1 MSEIQHINRI
11 SEQRANTWELTKEL
25 LDRAASENRDLD
37 GEEEQAYQRAM
48 ADLDRLDATRQQLIE
63 AVERD
68 RKINE
73 AREAAG
79 VRSVFASDPEP
90 EPADDINAQV
100 RALFTGE
107 RRSMTFESRVNTTT
121 SSNINAIPTD
131 VLPQWVLYYA
141 QGNVMRD
148 VATVITTQSG
158 EPLNIPTASARSTAT
173 IIGEGSSITASDP
186 TYAARSVGAYKVATL
201 LQFSRELAA
210 DSGAPVADF
219 LARQA
224 GEALGIAT
232 RAYFTTGT
240 GSSQP
245 RGIVLDSTNSSIT
258 GPTGKSG
265 APSGDNIIDLYHAVP
280 IGARQ
285 SDGFRFMCNSTT
297 LGAIRKL
304 KADNGTYGSTEY
316 LFTVG
321 LQGGA
326 DMILGR
332 PVVVNESMASGTSAK
347 CLIAGDLSR
356 YYIREVGGL
365 VVETDLSYG
374 FANDLITL
382 RALVRTDAVLTD
394 RSAVLYMTGAAS

>member
-1 MSEIQHINRI
+1 MSQEHINRI

-25 LDRAASENRDLD
+25 LDRAARENRDLD
-37 GEEEQAYQRAM
+37 GEEEQSYQRAM

-79 VRSVFASDPEP
+79 IRSAFTSPETPETPEDENALVRS
-90 EPADDINAQV
+90 
-100 RALFTGE
+100 LFTGE
-107 RRSMTFESRVNTTT
+107 RRSVTFESRVNTTT

-131 VLPQWVLYYA
+131 ILPQWVLYYA
-141 QGNVMRD
+141 QGQVMRD
-148 VATVITTQSG
+148 ISTVITTQSG

-186 TYAARSVGAYKVATL
+186 TYAARSLSAYKVATL
-201 LQFSRELAA
+201 LQFSRELVA
-210 DSGAPVADF
+210 DAGVPVADF

-245 RGIVLDSTNSSIT
+245 RGIVLDATNSSIT

-280 IGARQ
+280 VGARQ
-285 SDGFRFMCNSTT
+285 SPGFRFMCNSTT

-326 DMILGR
+326 DMILGK
-332 PVVVNESMASGTSAK
+332 PVVVNESMESGLSKK
-347 CLIAGDLSR
+347 CLLAGDITR
-356 YYIREVGGL
+356 YFIREVGGL
-365 VVETDLSYG
+365 VVETDYSYG
-374 FANDLITL
+374 FASDLITL

-394 RSAVLYMTGAAS
+394 RSAVVYMTGAAS